1 MFNRRFFMALA
12 ALLVFAAPS
21 FAGSGGAKKDATIS
35 VRNDQAVPI
44 AVFVGQDAVTKGQA
58 LFFAPGVP
66 TPAEIAAAG
75 GVIVN
80 PGQTSLTKVVAGTI
94 PVAASRQGGVPGL
107 MNVTVGKGQTK
118 KYAFT
123 AADIFVAY

>member
-1 MFNRRFFMALA
+1 MFSRRFFMALV

-21 FAGSGGAKKDATIS
+21 FAGGGGAKKDATIS

-44 AVFVGQDAVTKGQA
+44 AVFVGQDAVTRAG
-58 LFFAPGVP
+58 LLLPPAPPP
-66 TPAEIAAAG
+66 TPAQIAAAG

-80 PGQTSLTKVVAGTI
+80 PGETSLTKVVAGTI
-94 PVAASRQGGVPGL
+94 PVVASSTAGPPGS
-107 MNVTVGKGQTK
+107 MSVTIGKGQTK

>member
-1 MFNRRFFMALA
+1 MALV
-12 ALLVFAAPS
+12 ALLVFASPS
-21 FAGSGGAKKDATIS
+21 FAGGGGAKKDATIS

-44 AVFVGQDAVTKGQA
+44 AVFVGQDAVTKAG
-58 LFFAPGVP
+58 LLPPLP
-66 TPAEIAAAG
+66 TPAQIAAAG

-80 PGQTSLTKVVAGTI
+80 PGETSLTKVVAGTI
-94 PVAASRQGGVPGL
+94 PVVARSAEGLPGS
-107 MNVTVGKGQTK
+107 MSVTVGKGQTK